1 VDRLR
6 QGRVF
11 VAGDVA
17 HIYSPAAPQDMNT
30 GIQEAVNLA
39 WKIALVLRG
48 EAEDRLLD
56 TYDEE
61 RRPIEGRV
69 LTTTDVVINILA
81 APTDRLVSCAI
92 TRRRMSL
99 TDHWKVV
106 CDRENAPPISL
117 HRLAVGGIFLVCFRI
132 TDIAS
137 LGENDKG
144 EVFARYQWH
153 YLCSFYL

>member
-1 VDRLR
+1 MDRLR

-39 WKIALVLRG
+39 WKIALVLRR

-92 TRRRMSL
+92 TRRHVFDRPLEGGLRPGERAADITASSGCWRNFPSL
-99 TDHWKVV
+99 FP
-106 CDRENAPPISL
+106 N
-117 HRLAVGGIFLVCFRI
+117 
-132 TDIAS
+132 
-137 LGENDKG
+137 
-144 EVFARYQWH
+144 Y
-153 YLCSFYL
+153 

>member
-81 APTDRLVSCAI
+81 ARHGPLSFLRDHAAAHVFDRPLEGGLRPGERAADI
-92 TRRRMSL
+92 TASSGCWRNFPSL
-99 TDHWKVV
+99 FP
-106 CDRENAPPISL
+106 N
-117 HRLAVGGIFLVCFRI
+117 
-132 TDIAS
+132 
-137 LGENDKG
+137 
-144 EVFARYQWH
+144 Y
-153 YLCSFYL
+153 

>member
-1 VDRLR
+1 MDRLR

-69 LTTTDVVINILA
+69 LTNRCGYQHTRCPHGPLSFLRDHA
-81 APTDRLVSCAI
+81 AAHVFDRPLEGGLRPGERAADI
-92 TRRRMSL
+92 TASSGCWRNFPSL
-99 TDHWKVV
+99 FP
-106 CDRENAPPISL
+106 N
-117 HRLAVGGIFLVCFRI
+117 
-132 TDIAS
+132 
-137 LGENDKG
+137 
-144 EVFARYQWH
+144 Y
-153 YLCSFYL
+153 